1 MFVDKRR
8 KSAACHRYY
17 GEYNGNGNAYK
28 QPNKLCAAI
37 IALVFVYVAAKAPYQ
52 REYEA
57 YEGDA
62 CQKVEPE
69 ELADLQRGGVVVSGC
84 GLING
89 LLGLILRLRLGF
101 GRGSLLSFVCKE
113 RAAGGTEFG

>member
-1 MFVDKRR
+1 MKPTRGMPVK
-8 KSAACHRYY
+8 
-17 GEYNGNGNAYK
+17 
-28 QPNKLCAAI
+28 
-37 IALVFVYVAAKAPYQ
+37 
-52 REYEA
+52 
-57 YEGDA
+57 
-62 CQKVEPE
+62 KVEPE
-69 ELADLQRGGVVVSGC
+69 ELADLQRGGVVGRR

>member
-1 MFVDKRR
+1 MFNLSILFVDKRR

-57 YEGDA
+57 HEGDA

-69 ELADLQRGGVVVSGC
+69 NWLTFSAA
-84 GLING
+84 G
-89 LLGLILRLRLGF
+89 LLSAG
-101 GRGSLLSFVCKE
+101 
-113 RAAGGTEFG
+113 AA

>member
-17 GEYNGNGNAYK
+17 GEYDGNGNAYK

-57 YEGDA
+57 DEGDA

-69 ELADLQRGGVVVSGC
+69 ELADLQRGGVVGRR

-89 LLGLILRLRLGF
+89 LLGLILRLRLGL